1 MNYTFE
7 EFKAV
12 KGKFTPSISITKTG
26 GIGLSSGFC
35 RRFTV
40 NDYIGVKL
48 YYDKNNNAVGLR
60 FLKSEEE
67 GMFKLKK
74 GTANDINTGTY
85 FMAKSFLMA
94 YDLKKY
100 AGKYPPE
107 EIADEKLGKMFIIKL
122 KKVE

>member
-1 MNYTFE
+1 MAYNFE
-7 EFKAV
+7 EFNSI

-35 RRFTV
+35 RRY
-40 NDYIGVKL
+40 NMKEYIGVKL
-48 YYDKNNNAVGLR
+48 YYDKSSNAVGLR
-60 FLKSEEE
+60 FLRSEES
-67 GMFKLKK
+67 GMFKLKMDNSSDDK
-74 GTANDINTGTY
+74 NTGAY

-107 EIADEKLGKMFIIKL
+107 EITDEKLGKMFIIKL
-122 KKVE
+122 NKV